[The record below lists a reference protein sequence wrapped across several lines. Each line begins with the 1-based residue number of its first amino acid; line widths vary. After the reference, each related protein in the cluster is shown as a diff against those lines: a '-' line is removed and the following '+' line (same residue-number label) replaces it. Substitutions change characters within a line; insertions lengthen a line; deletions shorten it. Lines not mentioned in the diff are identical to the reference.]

1 MGLETRLLQPM
12 FGRKPLRTVTTWDA
26 AINKIADKFQSC
38 IDKYGR
44 DSIAFY
50 VSGQLLT
57 EDYYVVNKFV
67 KGYLGTANID
77 TNSRLCM
84 SSAVAGHKRSFG
96 EDIVPAS
103 YEDFEHADMVVLV
116 GSNTAWCHPVLYQRI
131 MQAKSHNPDMF
142 VVVID
147 PRFTSTCEQ
156 ADLHLPILPGQD
168 VALFNGLFQYLYQN
182 GHADQVLWMPILK
195 VCKRFWQVVSKKRI
209 LPMLPNAV
217 VFL

>member
-1 MGLETRLLQPM
+1 MNSIPSVEIDSSDHVAKITKTTCPYCGVGCGVSVNVQQKPQGPVVQVEGDAEHPSNFGRLCIKGSRLADTLGLETRLLQPM

-77 TNSRLCM
+77 TNSR
-84 SSAVAGHKRSFG
+84 
-96 EDIVPAS
+96 
-103 YEDFEHADMVVLV
+103 
-116 GSNTAWCHPVLYQRI
+116 
-131 MQAKSHNPDMF
+131 
-142 VVVID
+142 
-147 PRFTSTCEQ
+147 
-156 ADLHLPILPGQD
+156 
-168 VALFNGLFQYLYQN
+168 
-182 GHADQVLWMPILK
+182 
-195 VCKRFWQVVSKKRI
+195 
-209 LPMLPNAV
+209 
-217 VFL
+217 